1 MALERRRPLPAGR
14 YWLDVFEPN
23 QLAWGSWVDAM
34 TRMVPPRA
42 TIEVTQ
48 HFEGTD
54 GAGPHDFV
62 IFSTPGENVAWEA
75 AGLPSPTIA
84 GPEIQTSDDT
94 VQKPPPE
101 PDLVDQ
107 LGDLSE
113 HAKGITTGLKVA
125 GFIAVVVVVGSFALK
140 RK

>member
-48 HFEGTD
+48 HFDGTD

-62 IFSTPGENVAWEA
+62 IFSIPGENVAWEA

-101 PDLVDQ
+101 PDLIDQ
-107 LGDLSE
+107 LNE
-113 HAKGITTGLKVA
+113 AATGISRTAQVGLGV
-125 GFIAVVVVVGSFALK
+125 GVAVVVVIAGIALLK
-140 RK
+140 R